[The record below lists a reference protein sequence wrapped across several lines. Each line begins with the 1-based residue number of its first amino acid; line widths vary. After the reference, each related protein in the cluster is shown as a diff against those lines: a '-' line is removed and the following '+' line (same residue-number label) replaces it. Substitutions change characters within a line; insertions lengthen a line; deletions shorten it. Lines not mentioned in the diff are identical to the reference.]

1 MDAPTRPLKV
11 PISAASERG
20 VSWLNE
26 AAQKQRVVLTRFG
39 KAGAVIDSAERL
51 DETARAVSAA
61 RREIVEQLAD
71 LAQGRTKSHSL
82 DDVCLRLGIDVDRV
96 HHRVRALRTDG

>member
-1 MDAPTRPLKV
+1 MDTPARPLKV

-26 AAQKQRVVLTRFG
+26 TAQKQRVILTRFG
-39 KAGAVIDSAERL
+39 KPGAVVDSAERL
-51 DETARAVSAA
+51 DETARTVAAA

-71 LAQGRTKSHSL
+71 LAQGRAKPHSL
-82 DDVCLRLGIDVDRV
+82 DEVCLRLGIDVDHVHQRARDRRV
-96 HHRVRALRTDG
+96 EA